1 MLKLGMSSTKL
12 NKFNLE
18 ILRNLEILCFID
30 KSNIKNYGEY
40 LIKYLNK
47 FCINKIDRLYKKKQ
61 ENYPE
66 KLFFSYNVAESLP
79 GKFNY
84 YVPKSKTTPSN
95 FISV

>member
-47 FCINKIDRLYKKKQ
+47 FCINKIDRLYKKKTR
-61 ENYPE
+61 
-66 KLFFSYNVAESLP
+66 KLSRKIIFF
-79 GKFNY
+79 
-84 YVPKSKTTPSN
+84 
-95 FISV
+95 I

>member
-47 FCINKIDRLYKKKQ
+47 FCINKIDRL
-61 ENYPE
+61 
-66 KLFFSYNVAESLP
+66 
-79 GKFNY
+79 
-84 YVPKSKTTPSN
+84 
-95 FISV
+95 

>member
-47 FCINKIDRLYKKKQ
+47 FCINKIDRLYKKKAR
-61 ENYPE
+61 
-66 KLFFSYNVAESLP
+66 KLSRKIIFF
-79 GKFNY
+79 
-84 YVPKSKTTPSN
+84 
-95 FISV
+95 I